1 MTLYPWIQFKSY
13 LTSFNLWLVNRA
25 HWKYKSSRRCSY
37 FLHWLS
43 VTQFSSSD
51 SWESLQRFQCTSEQV
66 RVFYTNG
73 IYYITLFCTWK
84 TFNTYFYRL
93 LHTWFYWSASRKKKK
108 RGKGNTVSKYL
119 FKSPLIWIDF
129 KCNFCLWIVKDEY
142 HCTIPVMLSDILGA
156 FCSRIK
162 HLSFWII

>member
-108 RGKGNTVSKYL
+108 KEGRATLYLNICLNLHSFELISNVTFASELSKMN
-119 FKSPLIWIDF
+119 IIA
-129 KCNFCLWIVKDEY
+129 
-142 HCTIPVMLSDILGA
+142 LSL
-156 FCSRIK
+156 
-162 HLSFWII
+162 